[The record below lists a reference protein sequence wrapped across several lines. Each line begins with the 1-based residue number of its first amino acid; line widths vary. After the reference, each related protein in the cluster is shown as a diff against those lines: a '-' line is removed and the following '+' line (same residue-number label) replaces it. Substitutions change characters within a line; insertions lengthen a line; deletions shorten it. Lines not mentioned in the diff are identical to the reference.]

1 MLRKFIRVAAILA
14 ASAIINGWPVLP
26 AQAACSPP
34 AGAGTP
40 PAGTAVTCSGTT
52 TAQNAPNGYGDGSQ
66 TGLIINVLSG
76 ASVAAGSGGHG
87 LNLAGANNI
96 NNAGTLAGGDVPAGI
111 GGNGINITGNNSI
124 IVNSGSATGGNNAG
138 SGIGGNAINITGNN
152 STITNS
158 GSATGGNVAGSG
170 VGGNAISIIGNNST
184 ITNSGSLTGGNAGTG
199 AVVGGSAIFII
210 GNNSTITNSGS
221 ATGGNAGD
229 GGAVGGDGIT
239 VIGSNSTIRNA
250 GTARGG
256 NAGIVG
262 GVAVFAG
269 NGISVSNGNNL
280 IINTGS
286 ALGGNGNGAGSHAG
300 IGARLSGGN
309 NTLVN
314 FGLIATGTGN
324 FPAGVVFSGN
334 SNTLTNVVGSR
345 IIGPIQFGGSTGNTV
360 NFVGGNWAFTFDLL
374 AGATINAGG
383 APFAIVGST
392 VIVVDPTP
400 FAMTDRNLMD
410 FTRSVSSILGDRFD
424 DTGLGATGPAL
435 GFANESDANTRFA
448 DAFANIPGMSAYA
461 SSAAV
466 FKNPTVQYSDG
477 TTVWGRGFA
486 GQRVQQADGILL
498 RTLNQFYGGMVGG
511 DWQAQA
517 NLRLGAFLGGGKT
530 RSSED
535 FNIGS
540 NDSDIFFGGLFGRYS
555 WGASFLGMALQGGHT
570 RTDTTRNISN
580 NLVPGGLETAKAS
593 YDGWYIN
600 PEATYGLHYGLGSWL
615 GASYTLTP
623 SLNLRYLYASFGSYT
638 ESGTTAPLTINSQTV
653 SDFEERGQLKL
664 TRTQVFGPSETIM
677 THIYGGLLGVQRAG
691 DTTVDATLLGQAIP
705 FATPGKNDVWG
716 GFGGAGLELRTGR
729 VTLFASAEYL
739 ALSDLSSVVS
749 GQGGI
754 RIGF

>member
-1 MLRKFIRVAAILA
+1 
-14 ASAIINGWPVLP
+14 
-26 AQAACSPP
+26 
-34 AGAGTP
+34 
-40 PAGTAVTCSGTT
+40 
-52 TAQNAPNGYGDGSQ
+52 
-66 TGLIINVLSG
+66 
-76 ASVAAGSGGHG
+76 
-87 LNLAGANNI
+87 
-96 NNAGTLAGGDVPAGI
+96 
-111 GGNGINITGNNSI
+111 
-124 IVNSGSATGGNNAG
+124 
-138 SGIGGNAINITGNN
+138 
-152 STITNS
+152 
-158 GSATGGNVAGSG
+158 
-170 VGGNAISIIGNNST
+170 
-184 ITNSGSLTGGNAGTG
+184 
-199 AVVGGSAIFII
+199 
-210 GNNSTITNSGS
+210 
-221 ATGGNAGD
+221 
-229 GGAVGGDGIT
+229 
-239 VIGSNSTIRNA
+239 
-250 GTARGG
+250 
-256 NAGIVG
+256 
-262 GVAVFAG
+262 
-269 NGISVSNGNNL
+269 
-280 IINTGS
+280 
-286 ALGGNGNGAGSHAG
+286 
-300 IGARLSGGN
+300 
-309 NTLVN
+309 
-314 FGLIATGTGN
+314 
-324 FPAGVVFSGN
+324 
-334 SNTLTNVVGSR
+334 
-345 IIGPIQFGGSTGNTV
+345 
-360 NFVGGNWAFTFDLL
+360 
-374 AGATINAGG
+374 
-383 APFAIVGST
+383 
-392 VIVVDPTP
+392 
-400 FAMTDRNLMD
+400 MTDRNLMD

-461 SSAAV
+461 SDAAV

-535 FNIGS
+535 LNIGS

-664 TRTQVFGPSETIM
+664 TRTQVFGPSEAIM

-739 ALSDLSSVVS
+739 ALSDSSSVVS

-754 RIGF
+754 RVAF